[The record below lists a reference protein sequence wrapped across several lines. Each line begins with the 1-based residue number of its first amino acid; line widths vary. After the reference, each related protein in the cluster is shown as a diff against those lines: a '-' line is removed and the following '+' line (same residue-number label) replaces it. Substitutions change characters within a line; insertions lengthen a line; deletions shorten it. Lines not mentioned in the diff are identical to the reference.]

1 MKKAAVNC
9 LLFRTSEE
17 IETATPD
24 QVAAWLRLIVLCSE
38 RESGGVLEGAL
49 AWKESTAKFHL
60 RYGGREMLREMVTFG
75 LLIATDDSSDLRVFG
90 YDAESEAGYIAMRD
104 GGRKNKGNRRGSNG
118 GSDGIQKPIESP
130 RLSKVRLGREEQRRA
145 DQGRAGEGRA
155 RLSEVEEHPA
165 WDRDADV
172 SDDDADDG
180 AA

>member
-17 IETATPD
+17 LETATPG

-38 RESGGVLEGAL
+38 RESGGVLAGAL

-75 LLIATDDSSDLRVFG
+75 LLIACDDSSDLRVFG
-90 YDAESEAGYIAMRD
+90 YDIDSEAGYVAMRD

-118 GSDGIQKPIESP
+118 VTNGHSEPIGTP
-130 RLSKVRLGREEQRRA
+130 RLSKVRLGREEQSREEQIKVE
-145 DQGRAGEGRA
+145 QGVVEQGEVGD
-155 RLSEVEEHPA
+155 HPA
-165 WDRDADV
+165 WDDAADV
-172 SDDDADDG
+172 MGDDE
-180 AA
+180 